1 MRSYWCA
8 LRCRAEGDS
17 GTVGHSLLPA
27 LFAPLSKGRSVWTL
41 TDSRMSDSDTLLE
54 IIRHPQL
61 PLASLCL
68 LTSVDPGSE
77 GLFLPEFKRSFDFGK
92 ASPPSSKLQG
102 GNSGAGKSREFALGI
117 ESKPYGP

>member
-1 MRSYWCA
+1 
-8 LRCRAEGDS
+8 
-17 GTVGHSLLPA
+17 
-27 LFAPLSKGRSVWTL
+27 
-41 TDSRMSDSDTLLE
+41 MSDSDTLLE

-117 ESKPYGP
+117 ESKPYHRDL